1 MKEDMVPPLKSYLE
15 QSTMMN
21 GNSSGDGGGISAP
34 PAKRIR
40 IPTQNYAP
48 DFETAAEQRMLE
60 QAIANSRKDTV
71 LDLESLTSIPF
82 GPTFYPTKEDFGDD
96 PLIYLEKIRS
106 VAEKYGIAKI
116 VPPEG

>member
-1 MKEDMVPPLKSYLE
+1 
-15 QSTMMN
+15 MMN
-21 GNSSGDGGGISAP
+21 GNTSASGDGGDISAP

-40 IPTQNYAP
+40 VPTQNYAP